1 MDQVLGCNVGNAT
14 EVQECIDL
22 LINPKKA
29 NERLL
34 QLTLELAAQ
43 MLQLSGIESELVS
56 ARTKSQETLFSG
68 QAAQVFGQM
77 IHALGGP
84 VDLLEKT
91 DDYLVPMP
99 IINPILSKSSGYI
112 TEMDVRAIGLNMIH
126 LKAGR
131 IKASDPIDHGVGLTD
146 IVNIGQLVD
155 TGQPLAYAHVRN
167 DDQIQY
173 LQQTLPSTVKFS
185 ENPPETAPLVY
196 EIFSS
201 NKEIKS

>member
-1 MDQVLGCNVGNAT
+1 
-14 EVQECIDL
+14 
-22 LINPKKA
+22 
-29 NERLL
+29 
-34 QLTLELAAQ
+34 
-43 MLQLSGIESELVS
+43 MLQLSGIEPELVS
-56 ARTKSQETLFSG
+56 ARAKSQETLFSG
-68 QAAQVFGQM
+68 QAAQVFEQM
-77 IHALGGP
+77 IYALGGP

-91 DDYLVPMP
+91 ADYLVPMP
-99 IINPILSKSSGYI
+99 IINPILSESSGYI

-146 IVNIGQLVD
+146 IVNIGQWID

-173 LQQTLPSTVKFS
+173 LQKTLPATLHFS
-185 ENPPETAPLVY
+185 KNLPEAAPLVY

-201 NKEIKS
+201 DKERKS